1 MANNTFKREPTG
13 IRMSP
18 CLWGI
23 WFGIY
28 NHLLWGYL
36 WKLFL
41 NVQRFL
47 CFSLSI
53 FLNKGQN
60 CMPDFLWYIHLGGFL
75 VLAKDTSFT
84 RRSCQASKCLCWS
97 FHFRWPHRM
106 WENLLLGEWHLLARA
121 VSWKA
126 AVLNAQLKCP
136 MQINGRGRDDVP
148 VFSQERKLKPLG
160 WYFLHA
166 WLPSLQFGFLR
177 RSVGLLGPVFW
188 RNLKNLG
195 HLPLLT

>member
-1 MANNTFKREPTG
+1 MKVISECSEVSLLF
-13 IRMSP
+13 I
-18 CLWGI
+18 
-23 WFGIY
+23 IY
-28 NHLLWGYL
+28 
-36 WKLFL
+36 
-41 NVQRFL
+41 
-47 CFSLSI
+47 

-97 FHFRWPHRM
+97 FHFTWPHRM

-121 VSWKA
+121 VSRKS
-126 AVLNAQLKCP
+126 AVLNPRLKCP
-136 MQINGRGRDDVP
+136 MQNNGRGRGDVF

-160 WYFLHA
+160 WYFPCA

-177 RSVGLLGPVFW
+177 RSFGLSAPCSGEIW
-188 RNLKNLG
+188 RIWVIFLSWLKNNFC
-195 HLPLLT
+195 